1 MKKQQQGTP
10 FSAIVGAP
18 FGAVGMRIDGAALVE
33 LVFLAPHVGL
43 MPACDPVSRLAAG
56 QLVRYFAD
64 PDFRFDLPLAGAGS
78 LFQRKVWAAIAAIP
92 RGQVRTYGALARDIG
107 SAARAVGQACGANPF
122 PLLVPCHRITAASG
136 LGGFAHHADG
146 FHVGV
151 KRWLLAHEA
160 AALA

>member
-56 QLVRYFAD
+56 QLARYFAD

>member
-1 MKKQQQGTP
+1 MKKQQQDTP

-18 FGAVGMRIDGAALVE
+18 FGAVGIRSDGLVLVE
-33 LVFLAPHVGL
+33 LVFLAPDASLV
-43 MPACDPVSRLAAG
+43 PACDPVSRLAVG
-56 QLVRYFAD
+56 QLARYFAD
-64 PDFRFDLPLAGAGS
+64 PDFRFELPLAGAGS

-92 RGQVRTYGALARDIG
+92 RGHVRTYGAVARDIG

-122 PLLVPCHRITAASG
+122 PLVVPCHRITAASS

-146 FHVGV
+146 FHIGV

-160 AALA
+160 AASA